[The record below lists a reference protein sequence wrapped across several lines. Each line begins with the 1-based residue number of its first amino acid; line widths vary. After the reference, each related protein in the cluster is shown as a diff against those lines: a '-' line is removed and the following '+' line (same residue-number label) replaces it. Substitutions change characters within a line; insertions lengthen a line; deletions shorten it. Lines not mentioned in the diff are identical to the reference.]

1 MSLRDRRKIGWL
13 VPGLL
18 LLHSSVLAQ
27 EGRRLPTIEGGVL
40 RIGVESGTAAPA
52 QIWMSGG
59 VFIGRKIDGAWDAG
73 MRFGGMSRFGYG
85 PEDQEWIR
93 EASQREWE
101 ARHEAWKR
109 DQEWRREW
117 SKSVAEAEREAWKRA
132 EEQDRKFWRRAD
144 EFQREALK
152 KEAEWHRERS
162 KKIAEMEREAWKAQ
176 REDQVRDRGR
186 VGRGSR

>member
-1 MSLRDRRKIGWL
+1 MSFRGRRKIGWL

-27 EGRRLPTIEGGVL
+27 EGRRPPTIEGGVL
-40 RIGVESGTAAPA
+40 RIGVESGNAGSA
-52 QIWMSGG
+52 QIRMGGG
-59 VFIGRKIDGAWDAG
+59 VFIGQNIDGAWDAG
-73 MRFGGMSRFGYG
+73 MRFGGMSGFGYR

-93 EASQREWE
+93 EASKRERE

-109 DQEWRREW
+109 DQERHREW

-132 EEQDRKFWRRAD
+132 EEQDREFWKRAD

-186 VGRGSR
+186 GGRGSR